1 MFCTMLLY
9 MYKEKP
15 KVNINYSRPFAHYYV
30 GYFDGGHFDEGE
42 NKSTM
47 EQMEPGR
54 S

>member
-1 MFCTMLLY
+1 MLLP

-15 KVNINYSRPFAHYYV
+15 KVNINYGRPFVHYYA
-30 GYFDGGHFDEGE
+30 GYFLSDGHFDEGE

-47 EQMEPGR
+47 EQIEPGR